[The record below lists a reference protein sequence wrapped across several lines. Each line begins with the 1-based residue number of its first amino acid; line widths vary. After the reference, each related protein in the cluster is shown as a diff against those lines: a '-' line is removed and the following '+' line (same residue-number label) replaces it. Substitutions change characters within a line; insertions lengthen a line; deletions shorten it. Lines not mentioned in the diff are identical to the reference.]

1 MAGRAASGKGFCV
14 MHRSEAR
21 FASVWTIGAGRSG
34 GAAGRKSGTSR
45 GSRTLGAVSL
55 LVALGLAGCGDNGQP
70 APLLGANGPAP
81 QVVPL
86 RRLTNAEYTASV
98 ADLFPGFTLPE
109 LTFVPDNKILGFSN
123 LSSSQTS
130 SLVRME
136 QYETAARTIADAVTA
151 DPAKL
156 TGCDVA
162 TDGEATCAAPYL
174 RQLAKRAYRR
184 PLTDAEGAA
193 LERLLATDAGEVSYP
208 ERLSLAIQ
216 GVLLSP
222 KFLFRPELGDAG
234 EVPARGLLPLTAH
247 ELATRL
253 SYLINGSIPDAAL
266 MASADSGALR
276 TPDELRSQARRL
288 LALPTSQSRLVTF
301 HEQWLGVDSI
311 NALTKNS
318 TEFPRFTPA
327 TAFLMGQETRKFLQ
341 EVLFSQQGTL
351 ADLLTSNVSFID
363 SNLATFYG
371 VPAPATDWSPVMLNP
386 AQRLGLLTQG
396 SLLATMA
403 KEDRTDPVR
412 RGKFVLERLLCRT
425 VVSPPPAIVAMFK
438 PLDLSKTAREQ
449 FDEHAISP
457 ACAGCHKSLDPLGL
471 PFEHYDASGAWRDDD
486 RGMTID
492 ATGSVERQDGGGN
505 VVATLTFDGVPDMA
519 RKLADLPDARSC
531 YLSQWVRFA
540 QGRLNGDVDAPYID
554 WLSARFKS
562 DTSVVDM
569 LVDMVQSD
577 NFRYLRM
584 AP

>member
-1 MAGRAASGKGFCV
+1 

-21 FASVWTIGAGRSG
+21 FASVCKVAGRRPSG
-34 GAAGRKSGTSR
+34 VLSLSGALSLLAVLGAAS
-45 GSRTLGAVSL
+45 
-55 LVALGLAGCGDNGQP
+55 CGDNGEP
-70 APLLGANGPAP
+70 APLLAANGPAP

-109 LTFVPDNKILGFSN
+109 LTFVPDSKILGFSN

-136 QYETAARTIADAVTA
+136 QYETAAQAIAATVTV

-156 TGCDVA
+156 TGCDAA
-162 TDGEATCAAPYL
+162 TEGEAACAAPYL
-174 RQLAKRAYRR
+174 RDLAKRAYRR
-184 PLTDAEGAA
+184 PLTGAESTA
-193 LERLLATDAGEVSYP
+193 LERLLGTDAGEVAYRD
-208 ERLSLAIQ
+208 RLSLAIE

-222 KFLFRPELGDAG
+222 KFLFRPELGGEG
-234 EVPARGLLPLTAH
+234 EVPAHGLKPLTAH

-253 SYLINGSIPDAAL
+253 SYLINGSIPDQALTAA
-266 MASADSGALR
+266 ADSGAL
-276 TPDELRSQARRL
+276 TQPGELRAQARRL
-288 LALPTSQSRLVTF
+288 LALPASQARLVGF
-301 HEQWLGVDSI
+301 HEQWLGIDSI
-311 NALTKNS
+311 NALTKS
-318 TEFPRFTPA
+318 ATEFPKFTPA
-327 TAFLMGQETRKFLQ
+327 ISYLMGQETRKFLQ
-341 EVLFSQQGTL
+341 KVLFDNQGTIG
-351 ADLLTSNVSFID
+351 DLFTSNVSFLD
-363 SNLATFYG
+363 SNLAAFYG
-371 VPAPATDWSPVMLNP
+371 VPAPATDWAPVMLDP
-386 AQRLGLLTQG
+386 TKRLGLLTQG

-449 FDEHAISP
+449 FDQHRESP

-492 ATGSVERQDGGGN
+492 ATGSVDRLDGGGS
-505 VVATLTFDGVPDMA
+505 VLATIRFDGVPDLA
-519 RKLADLPDARSC
+519 QKLADLPDARSC
-531 YLSQWVRFA
+531 YLSQWVRSA
-540 QGRLNGDVDAPYID
+540 QGRLNGDADAPYIE
-554 WLSARFKS
+554 WLSARFKA
-562 DTSVVDM
+562 DTPVVDM

-577 NFRYLRM
+577 NFRYLRT